1 MSRIAYVVS
10 QYPALSHT
18 FIRREIAA
26 LRRRGLS
33 IHPFSIRPGVPQ
45 ADEQVPTIL
54 AQPWHRLLRLSAWAS
69 LRSPVS
75 TIATWFL
82 AQRHRPSGV
91 RGWIFAQFHFIEALV
106 LAAMLRKTAVDR
118 LHSHFANSGAT
129 VAMLAARYL
138 AIPWSLTLHGI
149 SETDAPSGA
158 LLAGKIERAEFV
170 ACASWFMR
178 AQGMRTVPAELWS
191 KFHIVRCGVELREPV
206 PSPTGA
212 SNSRLRFVTVGRISA
227 EKGYPGLIKAFSA
240 LLSRGIDAELA
251 IIGDGPLRKSL
262 ESELS
267 KLELNDHVTI
277 HGALPEEA
285 TLQEIWTADIFVLP
299 SLMEGL
305 PVVIMEAMALEKPVI
320 AARVAGIPELVH
332 DGSTGLLFRPGDWD
346 DLGRCMNLL
355 AAEPELRKR
364 LTRTSRRAVEQEYDI
379 DRCVEPLAK
388 LFGSPGDAQCPE
400 NLSSSQVSTTLT

>member
-10 QYPALSHT
+10 QYPAPSHT

-26 LRRRGLS
+26 LRKRGLS

-54 AQPWHRLLRLSAWAS
+54 AQPWHRLLRLSVWAS
-69 LRSPVS
+69 LSSPVS
-75 TIATWFL
+75 TFATWLL

-91 RGWIFAQFHFIEALV
+91 RGWIVAQFHFIEALV
-106 LAAMLRKTAVDR
+106 LAAMLRQAAVDR
-118 LHSHFANSGAT
+118 IHSHFANSGAT

-138 AIPWSLTLHGI
+138 GIPWSLTLHGI
-149 SETDAPSGA
+149 SETDAPSGT
-158 LLAGKIERAEFV
+158 LLGGKIQRAEFV

-191 KFHIVRCGVELREPV
+191 KFHIVRCGVELRKPV
-206 PSPTGA
+206 PSRTGA
-212 SNSRLRFVTVGRISA
+212 SSTRLRFVTVGRISA
-227 EKGYPGLIKAFSA
+227 EKGYAGLLQAFTT

-251 IIGDGPLRKSL
+251 IIGDGPLRRSL

-267 KLELNDHVTI
+267 RLELNDRVTV

-285 TLQEIWTADIFVLP
+285 TLELISTSDIFVLP

-320 AARVAGIPELVH
+320 AALVAGIPELVL
-332 DGSTGLLFRPGDWD
+332 DGSTGLLFRPGDWS
-346 DLGRCMNLL
+346 DLARCMILL
-355 AAEPELRKR
+355 AADPELRRR

-379 DRCVEPLAK
+379 DHCVEQLAQ
-388 LFGSPGDAQCPE
+388 LFASSTDLQCSDS
-400 NLSSSQVSTTLT
+400 LSSSQVSAT